1 MKNIQLICKTCSKSF
16 ERSLSQYTY
25 QTKKGRESFCSKS
38 CGTTYNNTQYPRTYS
53 ANNPRYIIP
62 SHVRGN
68 KRDEFTGFR
77 EFICRIKKRAK
88 DNTKFECKITI
99 HDLKSVWDNQKGI
112 CPYTGLALE
121 LPTTLKSLEHNLAK
135 ASLDRIDSSKGY
147 TVDNVQF
154 ISVYI
159 NYMKSNLPQ
168 SDFKM
173 LLQLIKERV

>member
-121 LPTTLKSLEHNLAK
+121 LPTHKPFNNKLAK

-147 TVDNVQF
+147 AADNIQF
-154 ISVYI
+154 MSAYI
-159 NYMKSNLPQ
+159 NFMKNDLEQ
-168 SDFKM
+168 SEFNS
-173 LLQLIKERV
+173 LLQLIKERT